1 VILVA
6 GLYHIALPADW
17 ESARRSGTYATS
29 TRGVT
34 LAHEGFVHCSRRHQ
48 VEATANR
55 FYGDLAEVVLL
66 TIDEAGLDVQV
77 VDEDLYDAGDSFPH
91 VYGPIP
97 VTAVVDARPWTRA
110 EGGAFHLPIS

>member
-1 VILVA
+1 MA
-6 GLYHIALPADW
+6 GLYHIALPTDW
-17 ESARRSGTYATS
+17 ENARKTGTYTTS

-55 FYGDLAEVVLL
+55 FYGDIDEVVLL
-66 TIDEAGLDVQV
+66 TIDEAALDAAV
-77 VDEDLYDAGDSFPH
+77 VDEDLYGTGENFPH

-97 VTAVVDARPWTRA
+97 VSAVVDARPWTRA
-110 EGGAFHLPIS
+110 EGGAFEFPIS

>member
-1 VILVA
+1 MA

-17 ESARRSGTYATS
+17 AAAVESGAYTIS

-34 LAHEGFVHCSRRHQ
+34 LADEGYVHCSRRHQ

-55 FYGDLAEVVLL
+55 FYGDLAELVLL
-66 TIDEAGLDVQV
+66 TIDESALDAPV
-77 VDEDLYDAGDSFPH
+77 VEEDLHGAGEPFPH

-97 VTAVVDARPWTRA
+97 ITAVVDARPWIRA
-110 EGGAFHLPIS
+110 PDHTFHSPIS